1 MATHSSNLTWKIPW
15 TEELGLGSHKEWD
28 MAEHAHA
35 PFDPAIPLHD
45 IYPKELELWTWRDIG
60 TPVFTATLF
69 TTGKIGKQTS
79 CLLTAEWIKKMW
91 GICIYVYI
99 YIHIYVDISLHIYNL
114 LEEGMATHSSILV
127 WRIPSTEESSGLQAI
142 GSYWVRHSECV

>member
-1 MATHSSNLTWKIPW
+1 MATHSSNVAWKIPW
-15 TEELGLGSHKEWD
+15 TEELGLGGHKEWD
-28 MAEHAHA
+28 MTEHTYA

-60 TPVFTATLF
+60 TPIFPATLF
-69 TTGKIGKQTS
+69 TIGKIGKQTS

-99 YIHIYVDISLHIYNL
+99 YVYMWIYLYIYIISWRK
-114 LEEGMATHSSILV
+114 AWQPTLV
-127 WRIPSTEESSGLQAI
+127 FLSGESHGQRSLVGCSPWRCR
-142 GSYWVRHSECV
+142 VKHD